1 MTILPLL
8 QLALLTCRTVR
19 VVQQSRH
26 SCRRGHGHIPSSNSR
41 LQIAQRQNC
50 RLTEDKCPHRGC
62 ADTKRLL
69 IHVKTCPAGPGVP
82 CPTRCKGC
90 NETRKLLAHYR
101 RCKDMRAKKRR
112 SGSQSQQPD
121 QSCLVCSL
129 MARYAK
135 GMLDRTNKRS
145 SSPKNTTTAVA
156 MSLSSSFDGRFKL
169 DRGSAKCDKIQARVK
184 SSLSPIKNRTPSMT
198 LMPPPPPRSR
208 SSRHNGS
215 IPSLSTIEISL
226 ANECFP
232 CPPPPSPSRFDSAAA
247 ISSNPYA
254 SIKSRSGTTSNAT
267 PMGKSVDTNIRI
279 PFPILRNGPSAAIAT
294 THLRHRQ
301 RAESYDERLQTRVV
315 KFAPAIVTS
324 EQYYSN
330 EYEEERPLGSTPS
343 QGIRNNATNR
353 PRSASVGSTDGNSTM
368 LSAHGCDTIAE
379 DGVEEEPIHIS
390 H

>member
-1 MTILPLL
+1 
-8 QLALLTCRTVR
+8 
-19 VVQQSRH
+19 
-26 SCRRGHGHIPSSNSR
+26 
-41 LQIAQRQNC
+41 
-50 RLTEDKCPHRGC
+50 
-62 ADTKRLL
+62 
-69 IHVKTCPAGPGVP
+69 
-82 CPTRCKGC
+82 
-90 NETRKLLAHYR
+90 
-101 RCKDMRAKKRR
+101 MRAKKRR
-112 SGSQSQQPD
+112 SGLQSQQPD

-145 SSPKNTTTAVA
+145 TSPKKNTTAVA
-156 MSLSSSFDGRFKL
+156 ISLSSSFDARFKME
-169 DRGSAKCDKIQARVK
+169 RGSAKCDKIQAGVI

-208 SSRHNGS
+208 SSRHNSS
-215 IPSLSTIEISL
+215 IPSPSTIETSL

-232 CPPPPSPSRFDSAAA
+232 CPPPSPSRFDSAAST
-247 ISSNPYA
+247 SSNPYA
-254 SIKSRSGTTSNAT
+254 SIRSRCGTASNAT
-267 PMGKSVDTNIRI
+267 PMGKSVDANIRI
-279 PFPILRNGPSAAIAT
+279 PFPILRNGPAAATAT

-301 RAESYDERLQTRVV
+301 RAESYDERLQTPVV

-330 EYEEERPLGSTPS
+330 DCEEERSLGSTPS
-343 QGIRNNATNR
+343 QGIRNSPTNR
-353 PRSASVGSTDGNSTM
+353 PRSASVGSTDGTATM